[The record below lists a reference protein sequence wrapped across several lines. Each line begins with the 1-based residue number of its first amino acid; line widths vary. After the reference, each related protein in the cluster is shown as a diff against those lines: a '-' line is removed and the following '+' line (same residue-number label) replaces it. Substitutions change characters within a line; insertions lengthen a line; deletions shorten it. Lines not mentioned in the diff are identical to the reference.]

1 MFNQNVIAEQNGT
14 TPLFDGA
21 TPLWQHAQA
30 LADMGKFEIVNG
42 DDTPRFEYQ
51 KTEHGIEVVNIQS
64 GHRFEYKAA
73 EPATEEVETADEV
86 VETDEETEPADPN
99 HLPLTQF
106 LADFG
111 GSLFDAVSEQ
121 NTPIYQGEEN
131 AEDEKVLS
139 GLTRQLFPAQKTT
152 VNAICRLLF
161 DDNQPA
167 GIINAEMGTG
177 KTMMAIATAAVA
189 YNRGYKRTLVLSPP
203 HLVYKW
209 SREIK
214 ATIKN
219 ARVVILNGADTL
231 SKLVQMKKTA
241 HRLPESPEFYILGR
255 VRMRMDYHWKPV
267 YNTLED
273 RVPYEAMGGVIRYR
287 RQKKFCCPDCGQV
300 IWRDSLDKGSETLA
314 FGDEE
319 TLFGYLSYERR
330 YCRRKVVK
338 TVKKNNEWVKVE
350 KVCNAPLWSLCR
362 KDEKEQKS
370 TTDNLLESLC
380 EIPGIGK
387 KSAMKLIDQFGVDT
401 LATILEDSPL
411 AFMNLCDENGDPVF
425 SDKQAQK
432 MERKLGKTEFS
443 MGKGGYQPTEFIK
456 RYLPKNYFG
465 LLVVDE
471 GHEYKNYGTAQGQAM
486 GTLARSCQKIL
497 CLTGTLMG
505 GYADDLFFLLWR
517 LNPNAML
524 EDGFV
529 YNKNRSLG
537 SASMSFM
544 EQHGVLKTITK
555 EGGSVGREYDN
566 GAFSSS
572 RATRTTTRIARAP
585 GFSPL
590 GLMRYVLPMTV
601 FLKLKDIGQDVL
613 PPYEEHFH
621 RVFMTDEMSSE
632 YTKMQDSLKDEM
644 KAALAHG
651 DNSLTGVVT
660 NALLSWTECCYKPQE
675 VYWRKEKTTLWIS
688 PAFFDDKTPTPKEA
702 KMLEIVKD
710 NLAKGRKCLV
720 YTVYSDTK
728 DTTGRLKN
736 LLAKEGIKASVLKA
750 SVKADEREDWVD
762 NQIDAGAEVL
772 ICNPELVKTGLDLLQ
787 FPTII
792 FMQTGYNVYTVMQA
806 ARRSWRIGQTVP
818 VEVHFAGYS
827 GTAGEVCL
835 ELMGKKISVS
845 QSTSG
850 DMPENGLEIL
860 NQEEASIE
868 VELAKRLIDK
878 A

>member
-1 MFNQNVIAEQNGT
+1 MLNQSQSVTADNNGT
-14 TPLFDGA
+14 NLFDGA
-21 TPLWQHAQA
+21 TPLWQYAQP
-30 LADMGKFEIVNG
+30 LADMGKLEIMNG
-42 DDTPRFEYQ
+42 DELCV
-51 KTEHGIEVVNIQS
+51 KTE
-64 GHRFEYKAA
+64 
-73 EPATEEVETADEV
+73 P
-86 VETDEETEPADPN
+86 VETDEVETDEVETEPAPDPN

-111 GSLFDAVSEQ
+111 SSLFDAVSEQ
-121 NTPIYQGEEN
+121 NTPIYQCEEN

-161 DDNQPA
+161 DNHQPA

-189 YNRGYKRTLVLSPP
+189 YNRGYQRTLVLSPP

-209 SREIK
+209 RREIQ
-214 ATIKN
+214 ATIPN
-219 ARVVILNGADTL
+219 ARVVVLNGADTL
-231 SKLVQMKKTA
+231 SKLVLMKKTA
-241 HRLPESPEFYILGR
+241 HRLPETPEFYILGR
-255 VRMRMDYHWKPV
+255 VRMRMDYHWKPAYKTV
-267 YNTLED
+267 YRAAVYED
-273 RVPYEAMGGVIRYR
+273 EKTGEKHFHKRAE
-287 RQKKFCCPDCGQV
+287 FCCPDCGSPIV
-300 IWRDSLDKGSETLA
+300 DSENKPFVQEATLKGFLVH
-314 FGDEE
+314 
-319 TLFGYLSYERR
+319 ERR
-330 YCRRKVVK
+330 YCEAEIVK
-338 TVKKNNEWVKVE
+338 TVVKDGQVE
-350 KVCNAPLWSLCR
+350 KVKKVCNSPLWSLCR
-362 KDEKEQKS
+362 KDEKEQKGA
-370 TTDNLLESLC
+370 TDNLLDTLC
-380 EIPGIGK
+380 DLPGIGK
-387 KSAMKLIDQFGVDT
+387 KSATKLIDQFGVDM
-401 LATILEDSPL
+401 LASKLEDSPL
-411 AFMNLCDENGDPVF
+411 SFMNLQDENGDMVF
-425 SDKQAQK
+425 SDKHALK
-432 MERKLGKTEFS
+432 LCRALGKIEFS
-443 MGKGGYQPTEFIK
+443 QGKGGYQPTEFIK

-505 GYADDLFFLLWR
+505 GYADDLFYLLWR
-517 LNPNAML
+517 LNPNAMI

-537 SASMSFM
+537 TASHAFM
-544 EQHGVLKTITK
+544 EQHGVLKEIIKNK
-555 EGGSVGREYDN
+555 EYDGGS
-566 GAFSSS
+566 FSSS
-572 RATRTTTRIARAP
+572 RATRTTTRTARAP

-613 PPYEEHFH
+613 PPYSEHFH
-621 RVFMTDEMSSE
+621 RVFMPDDMAME
-632 YTKMQDSLKDEM
+632 YKKMQDSLQDDLKS
-644 KAALAHG
+644 ALAQG

-675 VYWRKEKTTLWIS
+675 VFWRSRKETLWTS
-688 PAFFDDKTPTPKEA
+688 PALFDDKTPTPKEE
-702 KMLEIVKD
+702 KMLEIVKE

-736 LLAKEGIKASVLKA
+736 LLAKQGIKASVLKA

-762 NQIDAGAEVL
+762 NQIDAGCEVL

-806 ARRSWRIGQTVP
+806 ARRSWRIGQREP

>member
-1 MFNQNVIAEQNGT
+1 MFKSVTADNNGT
-14 TPLFDGA
+14 NLFDGA

-30 LADMGKFEIVNG
+30 LADMGKLEIVNG

-51 KTEHGIEVVNIQS
+51 KTEHGIKVVNRED
-64 GHRFEYKAA
+64 GHRFELKAMDA
-73 EPATEEVETADEV
+73 EPVETVDE
-86 VETDEETEPADPN
+86 TEETEPAPDPN
-99 HLPLTQF
+99 HLLLTEF

-161 DDNQPA
+161 DNHQPA

-189 YNRGYKRTLVLSPP
+189 YARGYQRTLVLSPP

-209 SREIK
+209 RREIMQ
-214 ATIKN
+214 TIPN

-231 SKLVQMKKTA
+231 SKLVLMKKTA
-241 HRLPESPEFYILGR
+241 HRLPETPEFYILGR
-255 VRMRMDYHWKPV
+255 VRMRMDYHWKPAYKVVKKAAV
-267 YNTLED
+267 YED
-273 RVPYEAMGGVIRYR
+273 EKTGEKHFHR
-287 RQKKFCCPDCGQV
+287 RAEFCCPDCGSPIV
-300 IWRDSLDKGSETLA
+300 DSENKPFVQEATLKGFLA
-314 FGDEE
+314 
-319 TLFGYLSYERR
+319 YERR
-330 YCRRKVVK
+330 YCEAKIEKTVVK
-338 TVKKNNEWVKVE
+338 DGQVE
-350 KVCNAPLWSLCR
+350 KVKNECHTPLWSLCR
-362 KDEKEQKS
+362 KNEQEQKS

-380 EIPGIGK
+380 KLPGIGK
-387 KSAMKLIDQFGVDT
+387 KSATKLIDQFGVDM
-401 LATILEDSPL
+401 LASKLKDSPL
-411 AFMNLCDENGDPVF
+411 SFMNLQDENGDMVF
-425 SDKQAQK
+425 SDKHALK
-432 MERKLGKTEFS
+432 LCRALGKIEFS
-443 MGKGGYQPTEFIK
+443 QGRGGYQPTEFIK

-471 GHEYKNYGTAQGQAM
+471 AHEYKNYGTAQGQAM
-486 GTLARSCQKIL
+486 GTLARPCQKIL

-505 GYADDLFFLLWR
+505 GYADDLFYLLWR
-517 LNPNAML
+517 LNPNAMI

-537 SASMSFM
+537 TASMWFM
-544 EQHGVLKTITK
+544 EEHGVLKTITK
-555 EGGSVGREYDN
+555 SNGKEYDN

-613 PPYEEHFH
+613 PPYSEHFH
-621 RVFMTDEMSSE
+621 RVFMPDDMAME
-632 YTKMQDSLKDEM
+632 YKKMQDSLQDDLKS
-644 KAALAHG
+644 ALAQG

-675 VYWRKEKTTLWIS
+675 VVWRSRKETLWTS
-688 PAFFDDKTPTPKEA
+688 PALFDDKTSTPKEE
-702 KMLEIVKD
+702 KMLEIVKE

-736 LLAKEGIKASVLKA
+736 LLAKQGIKASVLKA

-762 NQIDAGAEVL
+762 NQIDAGCEVL

-806 ARRSWRIGQTVP
+806 ARRSWRIGQTEP

>member
-1 MFNQNVIAEQNGT
+1 MSNQSVIAANNGT
-14 TPLFDGA
+14 NLFDGA
-21 TPLWQHAQA
+21 TPLWQYAQP
-30 LADMGKFEIVNG
+30 LADMGKLEIVNG

-51 KTEHGIEVVNIQS
+51 KTEHGIKVVNRED
-64 GHRFEYKAA
+64 GHRFEYQAMA
-73 EPATEEVETADEV
+73 EPVETVDE
-86 VETDEETEPADPN
+86 TEETEPAPDPN

-111 GSLFDAVSEQ
+111 SSLFDAVSEQ
-121 NTPIYQGEEN
+121 NTPIYQGETV
-131 AEDEKVLS
+131 ASDEKVLS
-139 GLTRQLFPAQKTT
+139 ELTRQLFPAQKTT

-161 DDNQPA
+161 DNHQPA

-189 YNRGYKRTLVLSPP
+189 YNRGYQRTLVLSPP

-209 SREIK
+209 RREIMQ
-214 ATIKN
+214 TIPN

-231 SKLVQMKKTA
+231 SKLVLMKKTA
-241 HRLPESPEFYILGR
+241 HRLPETPEFYILGR
-255 VRMRMDYHWKPV
+255 VRMRMDYHWKPAYKTV
-267 YNTLED
+267 YKAAVYED
-273 RVPYEAMGGVIRYR
+273 EKTGEKHFHR
-287 RQKKFCCPDCGQV
+287 RAEFCCPDCGSPIV
-300 IWRDSLDKGSETLA
+300 DSENKPFVQEATLKGFLA
-314 FGDEE
+314 
-319 TLFGYLSYERR
+319 YERR
-330 YCRRKVVK
+330 YCEAEIVK
-338 TVKKNNEWVKVE
+338 TVVKDGQVE
-350 KVCNAPLWSLCR
+350 KVKKVCNSPLWSLCR
-362 KDEKEQKS
+362 KDEKEQKGA
-370 TTDNLLESLC
+370 TDNLLETLC
-380 EIPGIGK
+380 KLPSIGK
-387 KSAMKLIDQFGVDT
+387 RSATKLINQFGVDM
-401 LATILEDSPL
+401 LASMLEDSPL
-411 AFMNLCDENGDPVF
+411 SFMNLQDENGDMVF
-425 SDKQAQK
+425 SDKQAL
-432 MERKLGKTEFS
+432 KLGRALGKIEFS
-443 MGKGGYQPTEFIK
+443 QGRGGYQPTEFIK

-505 GYADDLFFLLWR
+505 GYADDLFYLLWR
-517 LNPNAML
+517 LNPNAMIT
-524 EDGFV
+524 DGFC

-537 SASMSFM
+537 TASMAFM
-544 EQHGVLKTITK
+544 EQHGVLKSITK
-555 EGGSVGREYDN
+555 SNGKEYDN

-590 GLMRYVLPMTV
+590 GLMRFVLPMTV

-613 PPYEEHFH
+613 PPYDEHFH
-621 RVFMTDEMSSE
+621 SVFLPAEMQME
-632 YTKMQDSLKDEM
+632 YDKMQESLKDDM
-644 KAALAHG
+644 KAALAQG

-660 NALLSWTECCYKPQE
+660 NALLSWTECCFKPQQ
-675 VYWRKEKTTLWIS
+675 VVWRKNNKLLWSS
-688 PAFFDDKTPTPKEA
+688 PALFDDKTPTPKEE
-702 KMLEIVKD
+702 KMLEIVKE

-736 LLAKEGIKASVLKA
+736 LLAKQGIKASVLKA

-762 NQIDAGAEVL
+762 NQIDAGCEVL

-787 FPTII
+787 FPTIF

-806 ARRSWRIGQTVP
+806 ARRSWRIGQTEP

>member
-1 MFNQNVIAEQNGT
+1 MFNQSVTAANNGT
-14 TPLFDGA
+14 NLFDGA
-21 TPLWQHAQA
+21 TPLWQYAQP
-30 LADMGKFEIVNG
+30 LADMGKLEIVNG

-51 KTEHGIEVVNIQS
+51 KTEHGIKVVNRED
-64 GHRFEYKAA
+64 GHRFELKAMDA
-73 EPATEEVETADEV
+73 EPVETVDE
-86 VETDEETEPADPN
+86 TEETEPAPDPN

-111 GSLFDAVSEQ
+111 SSLFDAVSEQ
-121 NTPIYQGEEN
+121 NTPIYQGETV
-131 AEDEKVLS
+131 ACDEKVLS

-161 DDNQPA
+161 DNHQPA

-189 YNRGYKRTLVLSPP
+189 YNRGYQRTLVLSPP

-209 SREIK
+209 RREIL
-214 ATIKN
+214 ATIPN
-219 ARVVILNGADTL
+219 ARVVVLNGADTL
-231 SKLVQMKKTA
+231 SKLIAMKKTA
-241 HRLPESPEFYILGR
+241 RRLPETPEFYILGR
-255 VRMRMDYHWKPV
+255 VRMRMDYHWKPAYTVIKKAAV
-267 YNTLED
+267 YED
-273 RVPYEAMGGVIRYR
+273 ENGEKHFHKRAE
-287 RQKKFCCPDCGQV
+287 FCCPDCGSLIV
-300 IWRDSLDKGSETLA
+300 DSENKPFEQEGTLKSFLA
-314 FGDEE
+314 
-319 TLFGYLSYERR
+319 YERR
-330 YCRRKVVK
+330 YCEAKIVK
-338 TVKKNNEWVKVE
+338 TVVKDGQVE
-350 KVCNAPLWSLCR
+350 KVKKVCNSPLWSLCR
-362 KDEKEQKS
+362 KDEKEQKGA
-370 TTDNLLESLC
+370 TDNLLETLC
-380 EIPGIGK
+380 KLPSIGK
-387 KSAMKLIDQFGVDT
+387 RSATKLIDQFGVDM
-401 LATILEDSPL
+401 LASMLEDSPL
-411 AFMNLCDENGDPVF
+411 SFMNLQDENGDMVF
-425 SDKQAQK
+425 SDKQAL
-432 MERKLGKTEFS
+432 KLGRALGKIEFS
-443 MGKGGYQPTEFIK
+443 QGKGGYQPTEFIK

-505 GYADDLFFLLWR
+505 GYADDLFYLLWR
-517 LNPNAML
+517 LNPNAMI

-537 SASMSFM
+537 TASHAFM
-544 EQHGVLKTITK
+544 EQHGVLKEIIKNK
-555 EGGSVGREYDN
+555 EYDGGS
-566 GAFSSS
+566 FSSS
-572 RATRTTTRIARAP
+572 RATRTTTRTARAP

-613 PPYEEHFH
+613 PPYSEHFH
-621 RVFMTDEMSSE
+621 RVFMPDDMAME
-632 YTKMQDSLKDEM
+632 YQKMQDSLQDEL
-644 KAALAHG
+644 KSALASG

-675 VYWRKEKTTLWIS
+675 VFWRSRKETLWTS
-688 PAFFDDKTPTPKEA
+688 PALFDDKTPTPKEA
-702 KMLEIVKD
+702 KMLEIVQE

-736 LLAKEGIKASVLKA
+736 LLAKQGIKASVLKA

-762 NQIDAGAEVL
+762 NQIDAGCEVL

-787 FPTII
+787 FPTIF

-806 ARRSWRIGQTVP
+806 ARRSWRIGQTEP

>member
-51 KTEHGIEVVNIQS
+51 KTEHGIEIVNKED

-73 EPATEEVETADEV
+73 EPATEEVETTDEV

-241 HRLPESPEFYILGR
+241 FRKPDCPEFYILGR
-255 VRMRMDYHWKPV
+255 VRMRMDYHWKPSYKVVQKAAV
-267 YNTLED
+267 YED
-273 RVPYEAMGGVIRYR
+273 EITGEKHFHKRAE
-287 RQKKFCCPDCGQV
+287 FCCPDCGSPIV
-300 IWRDSLDKGSETLA
+300 DSENKPFEQEGTLKSFLA
-314 FGDEE
+314 
-319 TLFGYLSYERR
+319 YERR
-330 YCRRKVVK
+330 FCEAEIVK
-338 TVKKNNEWVKVE
+338 TVVHDGQVEKVK

-370 TTDNLLESLC
+370 TTDNLLETLC

-432 MERKLGKTEFS
+432 MERRLGKTEFS
-443 MGKGGYQPTEFIK
+443 MGKGGYQSTEFIK

-517 LNPNAML
+517 LNPNAMI

-537 SASMSFM
+537 SASMAFM

-660 NALLSWTECCYKPQE
+660 NALLSWTECCFKPQE

-710 NLAKGRKCLV
+710 NLEKGRKCLV

-762 NQIDAGAEVL
+762 NQIDAGCEVL

>member
-1 MFNQNVIAEQNGT
+1 MFNPVTADNNGSI
-14 TPLFDGA
+14 FDGA
-21 TPLWQHAQA
+21 TPLWQHTQA
-30 LADMGKFEIVNG
+30 LQDMGKLEIVNG

-51 KTEHGIEVVNIQS
+51 KTECGIKVVNRED
-64 GHRFEYKAA
+64 GHRFELKAMDA
-73 EPATEEVETADEV
+73 EP
-86 VETDEETEPADPN
+86 VETDEVETEPAPDPNPDPN
-99 HLPLTQF
+99 HLLLTEF

-111 GSLFDAVSEQ
+111 SSLFDAVSEQ

-131 AEDEKVLS
+131 ADDEKVLS
-139 GLTRQLFPAQKTT
+139 GLARQLFDAQKTT

-189 YNRGYKRTLVLSPP
+189 YARGYQRTLVLSPP

-209 SREIK
+209 RREIL
-214 ATIKN
+214 ATIPK
-219 ARVVILNGADTL
+219 ARVVVLNGADTL
-231 SKLVQMKKTA
+231 SKLIAMKKTA
-241 HRLPESPEFYILGR
+241 HRLPETPEFYILGR
-255 VRMRMDYHWKPV
+255 VRMRMDYHWKPAYKTV
-267 YNTLED
+267 YRAAVYED
-273 RVPYEAMGGVIRYR
+273 EKTGEKHFHKRAE
-287 RQKKFCCPDCGQV
+287 FCCPDCGSPIV
-300 IWRDSLDKGSETLA
+300 DSENKPFEQEGTLKSFLA
-314 FGDEE
+314 
-319 TLFGYLSYERR
+319 YERR
-330 YCRRKVVK
+330 YCEAEIVK
-338 TVKKNNEWVKVE
+338 TVVKDGQVE
-350 KVCNAPLWSLCR
+350 KVKKVCNSPLWSLCR
-362 KDEKEQKS
+362 KDEKEQKGA
-370 TTDNLLESLC
+370 TDNLLDTLC
-380 EIPGIGK
+380 DLPGIGK
-387 KSAMKLIDQFGVDT
+387 KSATKLIDQFGVDM
-401 LATILEDSPL
+401 LASKLEDSPL
-411 AFMNLCDENGDPVF
+411 SFMNLQDENGDMVF
-425 SDKQAQK
+425 SDKHALK
-432 MERKLGKTEFS
+432 LCRALGKIEFS
-443 MGKGGYQPTEFIK
+443 QGKGGYQPTEFIK

-505 GYADDLFFLLWR
+505 GYADDLFYLLWR
-517 LNPNAML
+517 LNPKAMI

-537 SASMSFM
+537 TASMWFM
-544 EQHGVLKTITK
+544 EEHGVLKTITK
-555 EGGSVGREYDN
+555 SNGKEYDN

-621 RVFMTDEMSSE
+621 RVFMPDDMAME
-632 YTKMQDSLKDEM
+632 YKKMQDSLQDDLKS
-644 KAALAHG
+644 ALAQG

-675 VYWRKEKTTLWIS
+675 VFWRRAETTLWRS
-688 PAFFDDKTPTPKEA
+688 PALFDDKTPTPKEA
-702 KMLEIVKD
+702 KMLEIVKA
-710 NLAKGRKCLV
+710 NLDKGRKCLV

-736 LLAKEGIKASVLKA
+736 LLAKQGIKASVLKA

-762 NQIDAGAEVL
+762 NQIDAGCEVL

-806 ARRSWRIGQTVP
+806 ARRSWRIGQTEP

-868 VELAKRLIDK
+868 VELAKSLIGKD
-878 A
+878 

>member
-1 MFNQNVIAEQNGT
+1 MLNQSQSVTADNNGT
-14 TPLFDGA
+14 NLFDGA
-21 TPLWQHAQA
+21 TPLWQYAQP
-30 LADMGKFEIVNG
+30 LADMGKLEIMNG
-42 DDTPRFEYQ
+42 DELCV
-51 KTEHGIEVVNIQS
+51 KTE
-64 GHRFEYKAA
+64 
-73 EPATEEVETADEV
+73 P
-86 VETDEETEPADPN
+86 VETDEVETDEVETEPAPDPN

-111 GSLFDAVSEQ
+111 SSLFDAVSEQ
-121 NTPIYQGEEN
+121 NTPIYQCEEN

-161 DDNQPA
+161 DNHQPA

-189 YNRGYKRTLVLSPP
+189 YNRGYQRTLVLSPP

-209 SREIK
+209 RREIQ
-214 ATIKN
+214 ATIPN
-219 ARVVILNGADTL
+219 ARVVVLNGADTL
-231 SKLVQMKKTA
+231 SKLVLMKKTA
-241 HRLPESPEFYILGR
+241 HRLPETPEFYILGR
-255 VRMRMDYHWKPV
+255 VRMRMDYHWKPAYKTV
-267 YNTLED
+267 YRAAVYED
-273 RVPYEAMGGVIRYR
+273 EKTGEKHFHKRAE
-287 RQKKFCCPDCGQV
+287 FCCPDCGSPIV
-300 IWRDSLDKGSETLA
+300 DSENKPFVQEATLKGFLVH
-314 FGDEE
+314 
-319 TLFGYLSYERR
+319 ERR
-330 YCRRKVVK
+330 YCEAEIVK
-338 TVKKNNEWVKVE
+338 TVVKDGQVE
-350 KVCNAPLWSLCR
+350 KVKKVCNSPLWSLCR
-362 KDEKEQKS
+362 KDEKEQKGA
-370 TTDNLLESLC
+370 TDNLLETLC
-380 EIPGIGK
+380 KLPSIGK
-387 KSAMKLIDQFGVDT
+387 RSATKLINQFGVDM
-401 LATILEDSPL
+401 LASMLEDSPL
-411 AFMNLCDENGDPVF
+411 SFMNLQDENGDMVF
-425 SDKQAQK
+425 SDKQAL
-432 MERKLGKTEFS
+432 KLGRALGKIEFS
-443 MGKGGYQPTEFIK
+443 QGKGGYQPTEFIK

-471 GHEYKNYGTAQGQAM
+471 AHEYKNYGTAQGQAM

-505 GYADDLFFLLWR
+505 GYADDLFYLLWR
-517 LNPNAML
+517 LNPNAMI

-537 SASMSFM
+537 TASHAFM
-544 EQHGVLKTITK
+544 EQHGVLKEIIKNK
-555 EGGSVGREYDN
+555 EYDGGS
-566 GAFSSS
+566 FSSS
-572 RATRTTTRIARAP
+572 RATRTTTRTARAP

-613 PPYEEHFH
+613 PPYSEHFH
-621 RVFMTDEMSSE
+621 RVFMPDDMAME
-632 YTKMQDSLKDEM
+632 YKKMQDSLQDDLKS
-644 KAALAHG
+644 ALAQG

-675 VYWRKEKTTLWIS
+675 VFWRSRKETLWTS
-688 PAFFDDKTPTPKEA
+688 PALFDDKTPTPKEE
-702 KMLEIVKD
+702 KMLEIVKE

-736 LLAKEGIKASVLKA
+736 LLAKQGIKASVLKA

-762 NQIDAGAEVL
+762 NQIDAGCEVL

-806 ARRSWRIGQTVP
+806 ARRSWRIGQREP

-835 ELMGKKISVS
+835 ELMGNKISVS